1 MHRRF
6 GPYLDV
12 LKTVWENRDRLGY
25 AWRILSNGVCDG
37 CSLGTYGMRDWTI
50 NGIHL
55 CWIRLNLLRINT
67 MPSLDPKLLR
77 DVEEL
82 RNLPEYRLRRHGR
95 LPYPMVRMRG
105 EPGFKRV
112 SWDEALS
119 LIAERFRNAD
129 PRRTAFYLTARGL
142 TNETFYVAQKVAR
155 FLGTNNIDYSARL
168 CHSPSTKALKQAI
181 GYGASTCSYR
191 DLIGTDLIVLIGS
204 NVANNQ
210 PVMMKYIHHAKKK
223 GTKVAVVNPYIEPGL
238 EKYWVPSSLD
248 SMLLG
253 TKVGDYFFRIN
264 VGGDIAFVNGV
275 LKLLIE
281 NNWVDRDFI
290 QRHTKGW
297 DGLVD
302 SLEKQSME
310 VLEKISGLSREEMYK
325 FAEIY
330 GNARTAVFIWSMGVT
345 MHPHGM
351 LNIRAIINLALSR
364 GMVGRPKTG
373 LMPIRGQSGVQG
385 GAEVGVSPDSLPSG
399 LPLNEENVKKFSELW
414 GFTVPSWRGLTVPEM
429 VEAAA
434 KDKLDILYAIGGGLS
449 EVLPDKQYVEKAL
462 SNIPLRIHHD
472 IVLNRKM
479 LLPPRDTVVI
489 LPATTRYE
497 MEGGCTITTTERRIV
512 YSPEIKGPR
521 LTEALEEWKVL
532 VELAKRVKPWLA
544 DKITF
549 NNTREIRED
558 IARAVPLYDG
568 IQYLSKK
575 GDNVQWGGERLCEG
589 WSFNTEDGKA
599 RFYPVEPPE
608 TTPPTNMFIL
618 TTRRGKQFN
627 SMLLSNRDMLTGCSR
642 FQVIMNIDDMAEL
655 GLRSGDEVVLRSQT
669 GILRGVVM
677 QGNIR
682 TRTIMAYWPE
692 CNTLIERRYD
702 ENTMIPA
709 YRGGYVEVKPAKKS
723 ED

>member
-1 MHRRF
+1 
-6 GPYLDV
+6 
-12 LKTVWENRDRLGY
+12 
-25 AWRILSNGVCDG
+25 
-37 CSLGTYGMRDWTI
+37 
-50 NGIHL
+50 
-55 CWIRLNLLRINT
+55 
-67 MPSLDPKLLR
+67 
-77 DVEEL
+77 
-82 RNLPEYRLRRHGR
+82 
-95 LPYPMVRMRG
+95 
-105 EPGFKRV
+105 
-112 SWDEALS
+112 
-119 LIAERFRNAD
+119 
-129 PRRTAFYLTARGL
+129 LT
-142 TNETFYVAQKVAR
+142 
-155 FLGTNNIDYSARL
+155 
-168 CHSPSTKALKQAI
+168 
-181 GYGASTCSYR
+181 
-191 DLIGTDLIVLIGS
+191 GS
-204 NVANNQ
+204 
-210 PVMMKYIHHAKKK
+210 
-223 GTKVAVVNPYIEPGL
+223 
-238 EKYWVPSSLD
+238 
-248 SMLLG
+248 
-253 TKVGDYFFRIN
+253 
-264 VGGDIAFVNGV
+264 
-275 LKLLIE
+275 
-281 NNWVDRDFI
+281 
-290 QRHTKGW
+290 
-297 DGLVD
+297 
-302 SLEKQSME
+302 
-310 VLEKISGLSREEMYK
+310 
-325 FAEIY
+325 
-330 GNARTAVFIWSMGVT
+330 
-345 MHPHGM
+345 GM
-351 LNIRAIINLALSR
+351 LNVRAIINLALSR

-373 LMPIRGQSGVQG
+373 LTPIRGQSGVQG